1 MAETRDSPA
10 RSLFPKLLK
19 GERGPSE
26 FGKWM
31 RANWTALLMLSFI
44 FLLALF
50 VRSYFAYDTSV
61 NNGYLVSG
69 GSDSYYWDRIINYHV
84 ETGDSLYFDPMLN
97 YPYGG
102 INPRPPVYS
111 MAIAIPAVLS
121 QGLFT
126 SIDDA
131 TGFMI
136 VWSTAFWGALTIV
149 PVYFLGKETFGRRA
163 GLAAAFFFALM
174 PAHVQRSVLSNADH
188 DALILFFIVLIF
200 YFLLK
205 SVKIQEHRRW
215 VQGWRSWSS
224 FKAGM
229 KDYFANSHA
238 PILYALLA
246 GIAYGVLMMTWVGFA
261 YVTVLILVYY
271 IAQLI
276 FNRFKNQ
283 DSTSVTILMLFTF
296 SIGYI
301 IALPYYINYYDSF
314 MEIRFLVPVYL
325 TFGAMLFGGM
335 FVITRDYPWTLSL
348 PAIGGVLSVGVLS
361 VLILYPELGEA
372 IITGAGYFQTSKLY
386 STIAEARAPIFSELA
401 LSFGIVTFFMSLVG
415 LVWAVLKLP
424 KRATTEYMF
433 IVVWLA
439 ASIFMA
445 ISAGR
450 FMFNAAP
457 AFALSAGWVLIFI
470 VDGLDFESVRKT
482 MMGAGGSFLTVFR
495 KSVKIRHIV
504 GVLFLAF
511 LIVLPNV
518 WYSVDA
524 GMPSEVKRMYD
535 KQVYSTLPDFMQQS
549 DYDEINGTYW
559 YFGAFGY
566 SLPLPTYY
574 YPAAW
579 SWFSEQDSGVYPDS
593 SKPAYVAWWDYG
605 FEAIDVGEHPAVADN
620 FQNGYRMTGNIILA
634 QSEEE
639 AIALFAYRLIEVG
652 LSEGGDMEVGINA
665 LLERYGISS
674 ERMSEIRFGSG
685 QALIDEV
692 LAGPDVYG
700 PMSQDLDV
708 ENARITVARVE
719 LAKIGMDGLV
729 ALYDDLCT
737 FTGWEI
743 RYFNVDSRMF
753 PLSGSSTG
761 IFYAPAKLADRR
773 FAEGSSIP
781 YDFFRIVA
789 VDSSGVQHELEDLTY
804 NMNIVSYEVV
814 YTEMFYNSMFYSAMC
829 GFSGSD
835 LGLENT
841 GLPGYSGD
849 IQGETPMPGWN
860 MTHFRMVYRTAY
872 YNPYPTDEIPYHSD
886 ATIAISYDEALEISK
901 KIAAGEMEGYV
912 YAPASVYQSGTVFLE
927 YYHGAYVNGTVTT
940 EEGYPVEGM
949 VVTVLDEYGIPHQ
962 VTTTNAVG
970 EYSLLAPFGNVTVVI
985 SQGSYLTTSL
995 IGTNEIDFVQF
1006 NVTDDQAMRVKQDQ
1020 NGDGILD
1027 YIITKD
1033 FVMTSTP
1040 VSGDIFWDV
1049 DNEGNYTAGTD
1060 ELISDV
1066 TVVAVDTVSGRAYTF
1081 DASDGTY
1088 EGTLPP
1094 GQYDFSAI
1102 VFGKNL
1108 TNAAMAN
1115 VTSGSEF
1122 TLNLPIVPGG
1132 ITGYASYADGEPA
1145 AGVELVLSDIA
1156 SDMQFVTVTDESGEY
1171 LFDRVIE
1178 SKYRLQTTDPGL
1190 IVFDEKFLVTTY
1202 TEGRNITIC
1211 DKISISYRASTIDGV
1226 SAAFAS
1232 YLLSDD
1238 YDASEFLTGSAD
1250 RYGRISL
1257 DLPVGHYSLYVTY
1270 NSGDVTYAGAIAIDA
1285 STSSTGTLTLAEA
1298 YRIVGGLT
1306 SPSGSVAK
1314 SCYVTFTSQN
1324 GARTPVLSDKY
1335 GSLETWLPAGIYA
1348 VTAASETYSG
1358 IYSSSLTVSSDIV
1371 GTSFKMS
1378 SAITISGTL
1387 YMDSNSDG
1395 AISMSEV
1402 GSGGLMICTDSF
1414 GRMHYWRA
1422 DSGGAFSIMIQKGIN
1437 TVLTSG
1443 NDGYS
1448 SWSSS
1453 ILFGDDVSDTS
1464 LIMVPD
1470 QVVVTGKVTSGSL
1483 GIRGVDVLFDPTS
1496 TSISPVTVVSG
1507 TNGYFSVAI
1516 DPSEYTV
1523 IIDQESSSVEGQWYQ
1538 YESDV
1543 EILPSSASMTLNIPV
1558 TTRVEVSGN
1567 IIGASSDLSVRFTG
1581 PETKEQSLDLFSYS
1595 LLLIPGTYDVYASG
1609 LTGSSSYAKMLSFE
1623 VSLDSRVCDIHLELA
1638 RDLSGTITIE
1648 SSTVTKPVTVT
1659 ATSLLG
1665 VQISEESSN
1674 SGVYSLILPQG
1685 TYVVSYLLESTLA
1698 DASGTKYIEY
1708 YDESIIEVSSAD
1720 VIESPELSM
1729 RFDNTT
1735 LSGQVVNEYGT
1746 PVTAFIQ
1753 LTPNGNNGI
1762 ATSFATSSSGSFSAK
1777 VQPGDYTMYV
1787 TRSTDKR
1794 VSISYMHI
1802 ERNTPVEQT
1811 VALSV
1816 GVYLKGTLTV
1826 AGSAS
1831 QETVLISNG
1840 ETQLSL
1846 VPGADGFFNALVPNG
1861 EYTVS
1866 SSASRV
1872 EGGMTV
1878 SYGLSKDVVM
1888 NKSDVFVDL
1897 FLVRNTKRSVV
1908 GSWDSTALK
1917 TVALGGEISYVISLD
1932 NTGNVADTY
1941 TLSSSN
1947 SDFEVTFEPAEVY
1960 ADFGTYGDK
1969 VYVIARITIGASLE
1983 AGNNTLTVTAKS
1995 NSQSSVRTDISMI
2008 VNVLPSHSV
2017 TIESTGTGSP
2027 VNGNSTATTFV
2038 VTNTGNV
2045 ADEFTLEV
2053 SNLQALESSGWT
2065 AKVVD
2070 VGTGVE
2076 VTSVELEA
2084 YEEAEFK
2091 VMFTSIRATPDPK
2104 AEAVV
2109 LAVSTVNDGVE
2120 VQGTIAVKLPD
2131 LVVGAGDLEVDRD
2144 DVSYVYDSSR
2154 MYLDVILAAML
2165 AALVAMF
2172 FIMRRRKGLG
2182 RSSDKGGKK

>member
-10 RSLFPKLLK
+10 RSLFPKLSK

-31 RANWTALLMLSFI
+31 KANWTALLMLSFI

-97 YPYGG
+97 YPFGG

-121 QGLFT
+121 QGLFG

-136 VWSTAFWGALTIV
+136 VWSTAFWGALTVV

-163 GLAAAFFFALM
+163 GMVAAFFFSIM

-205 SVKIQEHRRW
+205 SVKTQEHRRW
-215 VQGWRSWSS
+215 VTKWKDRSSIRS
-224 FKAGM
+224 GL
-229 KDYFANSHA
+229 KDYFANSRA

-271 IAQLI
+271 IVQLL
-276 FNRFKNQ
+276 FNKFKNQ
-283 DSTSVTILMLFTF
+283 DSTSVTILMLFAF
-296 SIGYI
+296 GIGYI

-325 TFGAMLFGGM
+325 TIGAMAFGGM

-361 VLILYPELGEA
+361 VLILYPEMGEA
-372 IITGAGYFQTSKLY
+372 IITGAGYFQASKLY

-401 LSFGIVTFFMSLVG
+401 LSFGVVTFFMSLIG
-415 LVWAVLKLP
+415 LVWAVVKIP

-457 AFALSAGWVLIFI
+457 AFALSAGWVLVMI
-470 VDGLDFESVRKT
+470 VDALDFESVRKT

-511 LIVLPNV
+511 LVVLPNV

-535 KQVYSTLPDFMQQS
+535 KQVYSTLPSFMQQ
-549 DYDEINGTYW
+549 DNYDAINGTYW

-574 YPAAW
+574 FPAAW
-579 SWFSEQDSGVYPDS
+579 DWFSEQDTEVVPAS
-593 SKPAYVAWWDYG
+593 SKPAYAAWWDYG

-620 FQNGYRMTGNIILA
+620 FQNGYQMTGNIILA
-634 QSEEE
+634 QSEDE
-639 AIALFAYRLIEVG
+639 AIALFAYRLIEAG
-652 LSEGGDMEVGINA
+652 LSKGGDMEAGIMT
-665 LLERYGISS
+665 LLESYGISS

-692 LAGPDVYG
+692 LADPDMYG
-700 PMSQDLDV
+700 PMSSDLDV
-708 ENARITVARVE
+708 ENARITVGRVE
-719 LAKIGMDGLV
+719 LSKIGTDLLV

-814 YTEMFYNSMFYSAMC
+814 YAEMFYNSMFYAAMC

-835 LGLENT
+835 IGLEDT

-849 IQGETPMPGWN
+849 IQSETPMPGWN

-872 YNPYPTDEIPYHSD
+872 YNPYPAAEIPYHSD
-886 ATIAISYDEALEISK
+886 ATIAISYDEALEISE
-901 KIAAGEMEGYV
+901 KIANGEMDGYV
-912 YAPASVYQSGTVFLE
+912 YAPASAYQSGTVFLE

-940 EEGYPVEGM
+940 DEEYPVEGL
-949 VVTVLDEYGIPHQ
+949 VVTILDEYGIPHH
-962 VTTTNAVG
+962 VTTTNSEG

-985 SQGSYLTTSL
+985 SQGSYMTTSL
-995 IGTNEIDFVQF
+995 IGTNEIDYIQF
-1006 NVTDDQAMRVKQDQ
+1006 DVTDDQAMRVKQDL

-1049 DNEGNYTAGTD
+1049 DREGNYTVGTD
-1060 ELISDV
+1060 ELIPDV
-1066 TVVAVDTVSGRAYTF
+1066 TVVAIDTVSGRAYTF
-1081 DASDGTY
+1081 DASEGTY

-1094 GQYDFSAI
+1094 GQYDFTAI

-1115 VTSGSEF
+1115 VTTGSDF
-1122 TLNLPIVPGG
+1122 TLNLPIMPGG
-1132 ITGYASYADGEPA
+1132 VAGYASYVNGEPA
-1145 AGVELVLSDIA
+1145 AGVELVLSDVA
-1156 SDMQFVTVTDESGEY
+1156 SDMQFVTVTDESGKY
-1171 LFDRVIE
+1171 LFDRVLE
-1178 SKYRLQTTDPGL
+1178 AKFRLQTTEPGL
-1190 IVFDEKFLVTTY
+1190 IVFNEKFSVTTSP
-1202 TEGRNITIC
+1202 EARNITVC
-1211 DKISISYRASTIDGV
+1211 DKVSISYRATVDG
-1226 SAAFAS
+1226 AAAAYAS
-1232 YLLSDD
+1232 YLVSDD
-1238 YDASEFLTGSAD
+1238 YDAFEYLTGSAD
-1250 RYGRISL
+1250 KYGRIKL
-1257 DLPVGHYSLYVTY
+1257 DLPVGHFSLYVTY
-1270 NSGDVTYAGAIAIDA
+1270 NSGEVTYAGSIAIGA
-1285 STSSTGTLTLAEA
+1285 SISYTGTLALAQS
-1298 YRIVGGLT
+1298 YRIVGGLL
-1306 SPSGSVAK
+1306 SPSESVVK
-1314 SCYVTFTSQN
+1314 NCYVTFTSEN
-1324 GARTPVLSDKY
+1324 GARIPVQSDKY
-1335 GSLETWLPAGIYA
+1335 GGLEIWLPAGTYA
-1348 VTAASETYSG
+1348 TTAYSLSQDG
-1358 IYSSSLTVSSDIV
+1358 IYSSSITVSSDIV

-1378 SAITISGTL
+1378 SAIAISGTL

-1395 AISMSEV
+1395 AVSLSEA
-1402 GSGGLMICTDSF
+1402 GSGGLMISTDSF
-1414 GRMHYWRA
+1414 GRTHYWRA
-1422 DSGGAFSIMIQKGIN
+1422 YADGTFSIMIQKGIK

-1453 ILFGDDVSDTS
+1453 ILFGSDVSDTS

-1470 QVVVTGKVTSGSL
+1470 KVVITGKVTMGSI
-1483 GIRGVDVLFDPTS
+1483 GIRAVDILFDPTS
-1496 TSISPVTVVSG
+1496 TSLSPVTVVSG

-1523 IIDQESSSVEGQWYQ
+1523 IIDQESSIVEGQWYQ
-1538 YESDV
+1538 YESDI
-1543 EILPSSASMTLNIPV
+1543 EILPGSASITMNLPV
-1558 TTRVEVSGN
+1558 ITRVEVSGD
-1567 IIGASSDLSVRFTG
+1567 ILGASSDLRVSFTG

-1595 LLLIPGTYDVYASG
+1595 MLLIPGTYDVYASG
-1609 LTGSSSYAKMLSFE
+1609 ISGSSSYAQMLSFD
-1623 VSLDSRVCDIHLELA
+1623 VSIDSRVCDIHLELA
-1638 RDLSGTITIE
+1638 NKLSGTITLE
-1648 SSTVTKPVTVT
+1648 SSTVTKPISIT
-1659 ATSLLG
+1659 ATSLFG
-1665 VQISEESSN
+1665 VQISDKSSS
-1674 SGVYSLILPQG
+1674 SGVYSLTLPQG
-1685 TYVVSYLLESTLA
+1685 TYVVSYLMESTLA
-1698 DASGTKYIEY
+1698 DASGTRYIEY
-1708 YDESIIEVSSAD
+1708 YDESIVEMSSSD
-1720 VIESPELSM
+1720 VVESPMLDM

-1735 LSGQVVNEYGT
+1735 FSGQVVNEYGT
-1746 PVTAFIQ
+1746 PVTAFVQ
-1753 LTPNGNNGI
+1753 LTPNGDYGI
-1762 ATSFATSSSGSFSAK
+1762 ATSFATSSSGSFSAN
-1777 VQPGDYTMYV
+1777 VQPGDYTLYV

-1794 VSISYMHI
+1794 VSISYLHI

-1816 GVYLKGTLTV
+1816 GVYLKGTLMV

-1831 QETVLISNG
+1831 QETVMISNG
-1840 ETQLSL
+1840 ETQINLAPAS
-1846 VPGADGFFNALVPNG
+1846 DGYFNTLVPNDN
-1861 EYTVS
+1861 YTVS

-1888 NKSDVFVDL
+1888 DKSDVYVNL
-1897 FLVRNTKRSVV
+1897 ALVRDTERSVV
-1908 GSWDSTALK
+1908 GSWNSTVLK
-1917 TVALGGEISYVISLD
+1917 TVAFGGVVSYVIALE

-1941 TLSSSN
+1941 ILSYSG
-1947 SDFEVTFEPAEVY
+1947 SDFEVAFEPAQVY
-1960 ADFGTYGDK
+1960 ADYGTYGDM
-1969 VYVIARITIGASLE
+1969 VYVIAKITIGDSLE

-1995 NSQSSVRTDISMI
+1995 ASQSSIRSDINMI
-2008 VNVLPSHSV
+2008 VNVLPSNSV
-2017 TIESTGTGSP
+2017 MIESANTGAP
-2027 VNGNSTATTFV
+2027 VDGNSTTTTFV

-2045 ADEFTLEV
+2045 ADEFTLGITNSEPLV
-2053 SNLQALESSGWT
+2053 GSGWI
-2065 AKVVD
+2065 AEIVD
-2070 VGTGVE
+2070 VETGDE
-2076 VTSVELEA
+2076 VTSVALEA
-2084 YEEAEFK
+2084 FEEAEFK
-2091 VMFTSIRATPDPK
+2091 VIFTSIRVTPDPK
-2104 AEAVV
+2104 VGAVV
-2109 LAVSTVNDGVE
+2109 LAVSTVNDGIE
-2120 VQGTIAVKLPD
+2120 AQGTVAVKLPD
-2131 LVVGAGDLEVDRD
+2131 LVVGAGDLEVERD
-2144 DVSYVYDSSR
+2144 DVSYVYDASR
-2154 MYLDVILAAML
+2154 LYLDVLLAAML

-2182 RSSDKGGKK
+2182 RSSEKGGKK